1 MVDVIRRLGQQNQ
14 EEHSIHRFKGHQT
27 YMTKHEL
34 EGDKQ
39 MIYFFK
45 EYVVEVKTVTK
56 GIANQP
62 GSQTVSQLS
71 IYDFKNQI
79 TMYWNPPAN
88 GNILDVQ
95 IEETPGQEGIY
106 YIAEIY
112 EGNRVDRELIRLY
125 PMEDNVKI
133 YNLMKKSHYAEAQT
147 IAKEANFP
155 REIQCEIIKEHADK
169 LFHQKKYDEAIEQY
183 IKTIGFLNPS
193 YVIQNYIQVT

>member
-1 MVDVIRRLGQQNQ
+1 MTDLYIFKKPGSVGGEQADYQMYVLFEEGILLFNDISRRMEPHQVHDFQAEQLLLSGISDCRNGILMVDVICRRAQSQ

-34 EGDKQ
+34 EGDKE

-88 GNILDVQ
+88 GNILDV
-95 IEETPGQEGIY
+95 
-106 YIAEIY
+106 
-112 EGNRVDRELIRLY
+112 
-125 PMEDNVKI
+125 
-133 YNLMKKSHYAEAQT
+133 
-147 IAKEANFP
+147 
-155 REIQCEIIKEHADK
+155 
-169 LFHQKKYDEAIEQY
+169 
-183 IKTIGFLNPS
+183 
-193 YVIQNYIQVT
+193 